1 MSGGNLIERATKLEL
16 TDVEARESSVRGR
29 FGGVL
34 VDLDGANSELKF
46 TFFLERPVSWK
57 QISLKISEINDPD
70 IVVTEDQP
78 FDDSITVEAHDG
90 AAPTVSHVFKDA
102 DVRAKTLDLFAQFH
116 EASFSRNKLV
126 IARVPL
132 EGAAAQRA
140 LLAGSQLVEALKRA
154 IDSTGASPREPQPV
168 LADTGRWSNESERR
182 WAVSAVIAGTIAFG
196 LLGTL
201 VTLVGLSEGPVRL
214 ALVLVAVVA
223 VWALTRRRP

>member
-1 MSGGNLIERATKLEL
+1 MSGENLIERATRLEL

-29 FGGVL
+29 FRAVL
-34 VDLDGANSELKF
+34 VDIDEAESELKM

-90 AAPTVSHVFKDA
+90 AAPTVSHIFKDA
-102 DVRAKTLDLFAQFH
+102 DVRAKTLDLFARFH

-132 EGAAAQRA
+132 EGAAATASTSGGFSARLNTQASHRLDRRSA
-140 LLAGSQLVEALKRA
+140 PRVSTRLGGHRTLVEREREQVGRLSRHRWHDCVRPLGHARDPRRA
-154 IDSTGASPREPQPV
+154 
-168 LADTGRWSNESERR
+168 
-182 WAVSAVIAGTIAFG
+182 F
-196 LLGTL
+196 
-201 VTLVGLSEGPVRL
+201 
-214 ALVLVAVVA
+214 
-223 VWALTRRRP
+223 